1 MAQKAFYKAYLIMVA
16 AALMVAAYPFVH
28 QQMPLLDRNLRAY
41 AIFPQFWLP
50 IVPDSLSVSNPVLA
64 STPDS
69 AWSPELEATTQLA
82 SEPELPLIDDYQGIA
97 HLAPF
102 FKQLH
107 QRKSQLRIAYYGD
120 SSIEGDLICMT
131 FRDSLQRKFGGRG
144 VGFVPLMSQHAG
156 FRRSVYQSASDNW
169 HRYVV
174 GSNSDPQFPGGISG
188 EYFTAQ
194 HTQQDIE
201 ISQLDSLAPAAPRPW
216 ATFKGSRRLSR
227 TGYFESARLFYGQPP
242 VDSNRQLMAS
252 LSVQTDQQKQSYTL
266 QPQAPINSLTI
277 LDSAARRLRLEFSIS
292 NELPLYGVSLES
304 KKGIIVDNFP
314 LRGNDGSALR
324 SIPTGVLQAF
334 QQELDYDLIVFHFGL
349 NVLSAQSKDYSWYQ
363 RKIERL
369 IDHYQKAMPGVPIL
383 ILGITDKGTRVDG
396 NMQSD
401 PGILYVTAAQ
411 SQAARKKGVAF
422 FSLYEAMGGA
432 GSMVRWVEDEQ
443 PRLANTDY
451 THFTFK
457 GAQQIGDYLLA
468 FLNEHYMNYVVQ
480 QNEVL

>member
-1 MAQKAFYKAYLIMVA
+1 MEQKAFYKAYLIMVS
-16 AALMVAAYPFVH
+16 AALMVAAYPLLH
-28 QQMPLLDRNLRAY
+28 QQMPLLDHNLRSY
-41 AIFPQFWLP
+41 GVFPHFLLP
-50 IVPDSLSVSNPVLA
+50 IPADSLSMRSPVVASVPDSISSSEV
-64 STPDS
+64 
-69 AWSPELEATTQLA
+69 EATAQVAT
-82 SEPELPLIDDYQGIA
+82 EPEMPVIDDYQGIA

-102 FKQLH
+102 FKKLH

-174 GSNSDPQFPGGISG
+174 GSNSDSQFPGGISG
-188 EYFTAQ
+188 EYFTARD
-194 HTQQDIE
+194 TQQDIDT
-201 ISQLDSLAPAAPRPW
+201 SQLDSLAPTTPHLW

-242 VDSNRQLMAS
+242 VDSNRQLIAS
-252 LSVQTDQQKQSYTL
+252 LSVQTEQQRRTYTL

-277 LDSAARRLRLEFSIS
+277 LDSTARQIRLEFSLS
-292 NELPLYGVSLES
+292 DELPLYGVSLES
-304 KKGIIVDNFP
+304 KKGVIVDNFP

-324 SIPTGVLQAF
+324 SIPTDVLQAF
-334 QQELDYDLIVFHFGL
+334 QQALNYDLIVFHFGL
-349 NVLSAQSKDYSWYQ
+349 NVLNAQSKDYSWYQ

-369 IDHYQKAMPGVPIL
+369 IDHYQQAMPGVPIL
-383 ILGITDKGTRVDG
+383 VLGITDKGTRVDG
-396 NMQSD
+396 SMQSD

-411 SQAARKKGVAF
+411 SAAAQKKGVAF

-432 GSMVRWVEDEQ
+432 GTMVRWVEDEQ

-457 GAQQIGDYLLA
+457 GAQRIGDYLLT

-480 QNEVL
+480 QSEVL